1 MGLWN
6 RKNSGRGGAREVSRD
21 GTTSGSLPASPLGD
35 LLEMH
40 GRYGLLLRLLFRG
53 FFAPIRFSEAQ
64 AEAIRSLAEKGQ
76 ILYVMQH
83 ASVLM
88 YLFLNSWL
96 WRYRLPL
103 AAYGNG
109 VATFFLFQPFG
120 KFLRVVLRA
129 ATFVRKGGRSVLFAS
144 RFREHLWNRRPMV
157 LFLRA
162 PRFSRFRPQIQS
174 REILE
179 SLLNLQSSAP
189 SPVFLVPIGIL
200 WGKRPEK
207 MNRSLVDVLLG
218 AQESPGI
225 LRQMFFFARY
235 ARHSVVAMGKVID
248 LGEFLKANEHLE
260 TDLLAKKVKWAL
272 YRELT
277 RARQEITGPK
287 LKPRRYMIESI
298 LSDPSVRALAREIA
312 RSEGKSFDKVIRRAA
327 EYAEEIAA
335 DYNIAYVQF
344 LDRVLTW
351 AWQNIYSGFHVDQE
365 GLQRVKECA
374 RKGALVL
381 LPSHKSHVD
390 YLVLS
395 YVFYHNDLPPP
406 HIAAGVNLS
415 FWPLGHVFRRAGAFF
430 LRRTIRGQKLYE
442 AVFRTYVKK
451 LLREGYVQEFFP
463 EGTRSRTGKL
473 LRPRLGMLSMEI
485 DAFADGACED
495 LFLVPISITYDRLV
509 EEASHTREIGG
520 AKKQKEK
527 FTDLLR
533 MPKFLTRK
541 YGRVYIQF
549 ASPLSV
555 REYLKA
561 RKLELA
567 PMEPS
572 RRRVFVED
580 LGLRIGHA
588 INEVTTVTPAA
599 LAATVLL
606 NHLKRGISLGDFL
619 LRASFLLGLLE
630 GSGARTTAS
639 LGNLSRSM
647 QEGLDRFVEARVLEK
662 WEDPEGTLYTLDSSK
677 RMQLDYYKNS
687 VLHFYLPF
695 AMVACAFR
703 LYSRESLTE
712 QEILESLRFLQEL
725 FEREFLFPP
734 EDPVGR
740 FWTRARE
747 ELWMRRELLK
757 AGPDGKIVPDAK
769 GQVAYLG
776 RLLDNYFESYY
787 VVFRTAELHLQ
798 DKGLDEKEFIK
809 RALSAADRLYRR
821 GDLQRRES
829 RSVFVFR
836 NALDFL
842 VSRGCVRSIP
852 AGGGME
858 LRMEKA
864 GREAMEPYRQRLL
877 ALLPRGAAAE
887 EW

>member
-1 MGLWN
+1 MKGWKPFGSD
-6 RKNSGRGGAREVSRD
+6 RKRKPQVP
-21 GTTSGSLPASPLGD
+21 GTVQPTGDPPGSPLGD

-40 GRYGLLLRLLFRG
+40 GRYGLLLRFVFRR
-53 FFAPIRFSEAQ
+53 FFAPFRFSEAQ
-64 AEAIRSLAEKGQ
+64 AETIRSLAGKGQ
-76 ILYVMQH
+76 IVYVMQH

-88 YLFLNSWL
+88 YVFLNFWL

-103 AAYGNG
+103 AVYGNG
-109 VATFFLFQPFG
+109 VTAFFLFQPFG
-120 KFLRVVLRA
+120 KVLRIALRTASFLRKR
-129 ATFVRKGGRSVLFAS
+129 GRGALFAS
-144 RFREHLWNRRPMV
+144 RFREHLQNRRPIV

-162 PRFSRFRPQIQS
+162 PRFSRLRTQVQS
-174 REILE
+174 REVLE
-179 SLLNLQSSAP
+179 ALLALQGP
-189 SPVFLVPIGIL
+189 TPHPVFLVPIGIL

-207 MNRSLVDVLLG
+207 INRSFLDLLLG
-218 AQESPGI
+218 HPESPGL
-225 LRQMFFFARY
+225 LRQIFSFTRY
-235 ARHSVVAMGKVID
+235 SRHSVVATGKVID
-248 LGEFLKANEHLE
+248 LGEFLNANQHLE
-260 TDLLAKKVKWAL
+260 PDLLAKKVKWAL
-272 YRELT
+272 YRELDL
-277 RARQEITGPK
+277 ARQEITGPK
-287 LKPRRYMIESI
+287 LKPRKYMIESI
-298 LSDPSVRALAREIA
+298 LSHPPLRALARETA
-312 RSEGKSFDKVIRRAA
+312 RSEGKSFEKVMKKAA
-327 EYAEEIAA
+327 RYAEEIAA
-335 DYNIAYVQF
+335 DYDIAYVHF

-351 AWQNIYSGFHVDQE
+351 AWHNIYSGFHVDQE

-415 FWPLGHVFRRAGAFF
+415 FWPLGHVFRKAGAFF

-485 DAFADGACED
+485 DAYADGACED
-495 LFLVPISITYDRLV
+495 LFLVPIAITYDRLV

-520 AKKQKEK
+520 AKKEKEK

-549 ASPLSV
+549 ARPLSL
-555 REYLKA
+555 REYLKT

-572 RRRVFVED
+572 RRRAIIED
-580 LGLRIGHA
+580 LGMRIGHA
-588 INEVTTVTPAA
+588 INEVTTVTPGA

-619 LRASFLLGLLE
+619 LRASFLLGLIE
-630 GSGARTTAS
+630 GTGTRTTAS
-639 LGNLSRSM
+639 LRNLARAM
-647 QEGLDRFVEARVLEK
+647 QEALDRFVEDRVLEK
-662 WEDPEGTLYTLDSSK
+662 WEDPEGTLYTLDSAK
-677 RMQLDYYKNS
+677 RMHLDYYKNS
-687 VLHFYLPF
+687 ILHFFLPF
-695 AMVACAFR
+695 AMAACAFR
-703 LYSRESLTE
+703 LHGRNTLTE
-712 QEILESLRFLQEL
+712 QELLECFRFLQEL
-725 FEREFLFPP
+725 FEKEFIFPP

-747 ELWMRRELLK
+747 ELCVRREVMKL
-757 AGPDGKIVPDAK
+757 GPDGKILAEAK
-769 GQVAYLG
+769 GQLAYLA
-776 RLLDNYFESYY
+776 RLLDNYFESYH
-787 VVFRTAELHLQ
+787 VIFRTAELHLQ
-798 DKGLDEKEFIK
+798 DKGLDEREFIK
-809 RALSAADRLYRR
+809 RALVASDRLYRR

-842 VSRGCVRSIP
+842 VLKGCVRSVP

-858 LRMEKA
+858 LRMETA
-864 GREAMEPYRQRLL
+864 GREAMESYRRRLL
-877 ALLPRGAAAE
+877 SLLPKGLVADD
-887 EW
+887 W

>member
-6 RKNSGRGGAREVSRD
+6 RKGSGGKTGKEVSR
-21 GTTSGSLPASPLGD
+21 GAGISGNLPASPLGD

-40 GRYGLLLRLLFRG
+40 GQYGLLLRLLFRR

-64 AEAIRSLAEKGQ
+64 AEEIRSLAGRGQ

-88 YLFLNSWL
+88 YLFLNYWL

-109 VATFFLFQPFG
+109 VAAFFLFQPFG
-120 KFLRVVLRA
+120 KFLRAAARA
-129 ATFVRKGGRSVLFAS
+129 VSFLRKGGRSVLFAS
-144 RFREHLWNRRPMV
+144 RFREHLRNRRPMV

-162 PRFSRFRPQIQS
+162 PRFSRFRPQVQS
-174 REILE
+174 REVLD
-179 SLLNLQSSAP
+179 SLLTLQVSAP
-189 SPVFLVPIGIL
+189 SPVFLIPIGIL

-207 MNRSLVDVLLG
+207 MGRSVVDVLLG
-218 AQESPGI
+218 GQESPGM
-225 LRQMFFFARY
+225 LRQIFFFARY
-235 ARHSVVAMGKVID
+235 ARHSVVATGKVID
-248 LGEFLKANEHLE
+248 LGEFLKANQHLE
-260 TDLLAKKVKWAL
+260 PDLLAKKVKWSL

-287 LKPRRYMIESI
+287 LKPRKYIIESI
-298 LSDPSVRALAREIA
+298 LSHPSVRTLAREVA
-312 RSEGKSFDKVIRRAA
+312 RNEGKSFDRVMKKAA
-327 EYAEEIAA
+327 RYAEEIAA

-344 LDRVLTW
+344 LDRILTW
-351 AWQNIYSGFHVDQE
+351 AWQNIYSGFSVDQE
-365 GLQRVKECA
+365 GLRRVKECA

-415 FWPLGHVFRRAGAFF
+415 FWPLGHVFRKAGAFF

-442 AVFRTYVKK
+442 VVFRAYVKK

-485 DAFADGACED
+485 DAYADGACED

-520 AKKQKEK
+520 AKKEKEK

-541 YGRVYIQF
+541 YGSVYIQF
-549 ASPLSV
+549 APPISV
-555 REYLKA
+555 REYLKI
-561 RKLELA
+561 RKVELA

-572 RRRVFVED
+572 RRRTIVED

-588 INEVTTVTPAA
+588 INEVTTVTPVA

-606 NHLKRGISLGDFL
+606 NHLQRGISLGDFL

-630 GSGARTTAS
+630 GGGVRTTAC
-639 LGNLSRSM
+639 LGNLAKSM
-647 QEGLDRFVEARVLEK
+647 QETLERFVEARVLEK

-703 LYSRESLTE
+703 LYGRESLTE
-712 QEILESLRFLQEL
+712 LEVLECLRFLQEL
-725 FEREFLFPP
+725 FEREFIFPP

-747 ELWMRRELLK
+747 ELGVRREILK
-757 AGPDGKIVPDAK
+757 TGPDGKILADAK
-769 GQVAYLG
+769 GRLGYLG
-776 RLLDNYFESYY
+776 RLLDNYFESYH

-798 DKGLDEKEFIK
+798 DKGLDEREFLK
-809 RALSAADRLYRR
+809 RALAAADRLYRR

-842 VSRGCVRSIP
+842 VSRGCVRRMPS
-852 AGGGME
+852 GGAVE
-858 LRMEKA
+858 LRMEPT
-864 GREAMEPYRQRLL
+864 GRQAMDSYRRRLL
-877 ALLPRGAAAE
+877 SLLPRGGAAE